1 MSKTNPVLPTNIK
14 EEHIEIVND
23 LLHQM
28 LFGLRLDRPGTWS
41 SKLEGILPVD
51 LHTVKL
57 VSERPNIILK
67 EIRDELKV
75 PHSTLTSIINRLEK
89 HGVLRRVISSR
100 DRRSYGLELTPKGKQ
115 LQEEHDRVD
124 RMIATKLL
132 GTLDNERERETLI
145 KLLSKVG
152 QRLD

>member
-1 MSKTNPVLPTNIK
+1 MSKPNTVLPTNIK
-14 EEHIEIVND
+14 EEHIEVVND

-41 SKLEGILPVD
+41 RELDSILPVD
-51 LHTVKL
+51 LHTLKL

-100 DRRSYGLELTPKGKQ
+100 DRRSYGLELTPKGEQ

-124 RMIATKLL
+124 RMIATELL
-132 GTLDNERERETLI
+132 GTLDNESERETLI

-152 QRLD
+152 QRLS